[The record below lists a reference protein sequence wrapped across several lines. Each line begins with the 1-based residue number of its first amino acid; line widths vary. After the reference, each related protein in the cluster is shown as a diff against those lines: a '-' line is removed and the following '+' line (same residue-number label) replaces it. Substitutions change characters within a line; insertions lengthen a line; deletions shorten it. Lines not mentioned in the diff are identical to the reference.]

1 MINFN
6 DKEQNEKLNEIRNL
20 EEEDLAQ
27 ILSQKYKIPYLNL
40 IGIPVNANAL
50 LIIPEEKARKNDIAI
65 FDVAG
70 KNLSIAITAPE
81 KRETVVAIE
90 ELKEGGY
97 KPSLF
102 IVSQNSLKKVWDRY
116 KELSFGKVTEAG
128 VLDISDK
135 DIEKFVSET
144 KTTSEVKDLI
154 NKTLSLEKNK
164 RTTQIIEVI
173 VAGGLVLD
181 ASDIHIEPEE
191 DTVKIRIRLD
201 GVLTNIADLDTETYK
216 LLLSRIK
223 LISGLK
229 ISRIKNAQDGRFS
242 IHVNG
247 TEIEIRTSTLPSEYG
262 ESIVLRILNPE
273 TISIPLE
280 KLGMDKFLLDI
291 MENEIK
297 KPNGIILNTGPTGS
311 GKTTTLYALLKK
323 IYTGDIK
330 IITIEDPIEYHIS
343 GITQTQINPSEGYTF
358 AKGLVSSLRQDPD
371 VIMVGEIRD
380 KETAE
385 TTIHASLTGH
395 LVLSTLHTNT
405 AAGTFPRLVDLGI
418 KSQMLGTAI
427 NLTMAQRLV
436 RKLCENCKKR
446 IPADATTVE
455 IIKKTLGEIK
465 EKDTERKIPA
475 WDNVSVFVPVGC
487 DKCNQTGYKGRIGVF
502 EAIIVDEN
510 IENIIRKNPSER
522 EIEKYSSKQ
531 KILNMKQDGIIK
543 VLGGITDINE
553 LRRVVELE

>member
-1 MINFN
+1 MVSFN
-6 DKEQNEKLNEIRNL
+6 DKEQNEKLSEIRNL

-27 ILSQKYKIPYLNL
+27 ILSQKYNIPYLNL
-40 IGIPVNANAL
+40 LGISVNANAL
-50 LIIPEEKARKNDIAI
+50 LIISEEKARNSDLAI

-70 KNLSIAITAPE
+70 KNLSIAITSPE
-81 KRETVVAIE
+81 KKETLVVIE

-97 KPSLF
+97 KPNLF

-116 KELSFGKVTEAG
+116 KELSFGKITEAG
-128 VLDISDK
+128 ILDISNK
-135 DIEKFVSET
+135 DIEKFISET
-144 KTTSEVKDLI
+144 KTTVEVKDLI

-173 VAGGLVLD
+173 VAGGLVLE

-191 DTVKIRIRLD
+191 NIAKIRIRLD
-201 GVLTNIADLDTETYK
+201 GVLTNIADLDLETYK

-223 LISGLK
+223 LVSGLK

-242 IHVNG
+242 IHINE

-273 TISIPLE
+273 TISFPLE

-323 IYTGDIK
+323 IYTEDIK
-330 IITIEDPIEYHIS
+330 IITIEDPIEYHLN
-343 GITQTQINPSEGYTF
+343 GITQTQADEKEGYTF
-358 AKGLVSSLRQDPD
+358 AKGLISSLRQDPD
-371 VIMVGEIRD
+371 VIMIGEIRD

-385 TTIHASLTGH
+385 TAIHASLTGH

-405 AAGTFPRLVDLGI
+405 AAGTFPRLVDLGVQP
-418 KSQMLGTAI
+418 QMLGTAI

-446 IPADATTVE
+446 TPADAPTVE
-455 IIKKTLGEIK
+455 IIKKILDEIK
-465 EKDTERKIPA
+465 EKDPERKIPL
-475 WDNVSVFVPVGC
+475 WENNSVYVPVGC
-487 DKCNQTGYKGRIGVF
+487 EKCNQTGYKGRIGIF
-502 EAIIVDEN
+502 EAITVDEN
-510 IENIIRKNPSER
+510 IENVVRNNPSER
-522 EIEKYSSKQ
+522 EIEKASAKQ
-531 KILNMKQDGIIK
+531 KILNMRQDGIIK
-543 VLGGITDINE
+543 VLEGITDIGE
-553 LRRVVELE
+553 LRRVIELE

>member
-6 DKEQNEKLNEIRNL
+6 DKEQNEKLSEMRIL

-40 IGIPVNANAL
+40 LGISINVNAL
-50 LIIPEEKARKNDIAI
+50 LIVPEEKARKSDIAI

-70 KNLSIAITAPE
+70 KNLNIAIMSPE
-81 KRETVVAIE
+81 KEETVFIIK
-90 ELKEGGY
+90 ELKESGY

-116 KELSFGKVTEAG
+116 KELSFGKVAEVG
-128 VLDISDK
+128 ILDISNK
-135 DIEKFVSET
+135 DIENFISET
-144 KTTSEVKDLI
+144 KTINEVKDLI
-154 NKTLSLEKNK
+154 NKTVSLEKNK
-164 RTTQIIEVI
+164 RVTQIIEVI
-173 VAGGLVLD
+173 ISGGLVLK

-191 DTVKIRIRLD
+191 NTVKIRIRLD
-201 GVLTNIADLDTETYK
+201 GVLTNIADIDLETYK
-216 LLLSRIK
+216 LLLSRVK
-223 LISGLK
+223 LLSGLK
-229 ISRIKNAQDGRFS
+229 ISKIKDAQDGRFS
-242 IHVNG
+242 IHINK

-291 MENEIK
+291 MGNEIK

-323 IYTGDIK
+323 IYTADIK
-330 IITIEDPIEYHIS
+330 IITIEDPIEYHIG
-343 GITQTQINPSEGYTF
+343 GITQTQANKEKGYTF
-358 AKGLVSSLRQDPD
+358 AKGLISSLRQDPD

-418 KSQMLGTAI
+418 KPQMFGSAI

-436 RKLCENCKKR
+436 RKLCQNCKKR
-446 IPADATTVE
+446 VPADATAVE
-455 IIKKTLGEIK
+455 IIKKTINDIK
-465 EKDTERKIPA
+465 EKDPKRKIPL
-475 WDNVSVFVPVGC
+475 WENNSVYVPVGC
-487 DKCNQTGYKGRIGVF
+487 DKCNQTGYRGRFGVF
-502 EAIIVDEN
+502 EAILVDEN
-510 IENIIRKNPSER
+510 IENIIRNNPSER
-522 EIEKYSSKQ
+522 EIEKASSKQ
-531 KILNMKQDGIIK
+531 KILNMKQDGVIK
-543 VLGGITDINE
+543 VLDGITDMNE
-553 LRRVVELE
+553 LQRVIEF

>member
-1 MINFN
+1 M
-6 DKEQNEKLNEIRNL
+6 
-20 EEEDLAQ
+20 
-27 ILSQKYKIPYLNL
+27 
-40 IGIPVNANAL
+40 
-50 LIIPEEKARKNDIAI
+50 
-65 FDVAG
+65 
-70 KNLSIAITAPE
+70 
-81 KRETVVAIE
+81 
-90 ELKEGGY
+90 
-97 KPSLF
+97 
-102 IVSQNSLKKVWDRY
+102 
-116 KELSFGKVTEAG
+116 
-128 VLDISDK
+128 
-135 DIEKFVSET
+135 
-144 KTTSEVKDLI
+144 I

-297 KPNGIILNTGPTGS
+297 TKWNNIKYGTHRLW
-311 GKTTTLYALLKK
+311 KTTTLYALLKK

-465 EKDTERKIPA
+465 EKDTERK
-475 WDNVSVFVPVGC
+475 SLRGTMFLFVPVGC
-487 DKCNQTGYKGRIGVF
+487 DNVTKPAT
-502 EAIIVDEN
+502 
-510 IENIIRKNPSER
+510 
-522 EIEKYSSKQ
+522 
-531 KILNMKQDGIIK
+531 K
-543 VLGGITDINE
+543 VESVSLKP
-553 LRRVVELE
+553 

>member
-1 MINFN
+1 MISFN
-6 DKEQNEKLNEIRNL
+6 DKEQNDKLDEIRNL

-40 IGIPVNANAL
+40 LGIPVNANAL
-50 LIIPEEKARKNDIAI
+50 LIIPEEKARKSNLAI

-70 KNLSIAITAPE
+70 KNLSVAINAPE
-81 KRETVVAIE
+81 KNETIVAIE
-90 ELKEGGY
+90 ELKENGY

-116 KELSFGKVTEAG
+116 KELSFGTVTEAG
-128 VLDISDK
+128 ILDISDK

-144 KTTSEVKDLI
+144 KTTEEVKKLI
-154 NKTLSLEKNK
+154 NETLSLEKNK

-191 DTVKIRIRLD
+191 NTVKIRIRLD
-201 GVLTNIADLDTETYK
+201 GVLTNITDLDLETYR

-242 IHVNG
+242 IHVNK
-247 TEIEIRTSTLPSEYG
+247 TEIEIRTSTLPSEHG

-291 MENEIK
+291 MESEIR

-330 IITIEDPIEYHIS
+330 IITIEDPIEYHIA
-343 GITQTQINPSEGYTF
+343 GITQTQANPDGGYTF

-418 KSQMLGTAI
+418 QPQMLGTAI

-436 RKLCENCKKR
+436 RKLCNNCKKR
-446 IPADATTVE
+446 IPADTLTAG
-455 IIKKTLGEIK
+455 IIKKTLDEIK
-465 EKDTERKIPA
+465 EKDPERKIPL
-475 WDNVSVFVPVGC
+475 WENNSVYVPVGC
-487 DKCNQTGYKGRIGVF
+487 EKCNQTGYKGRIGIF

-510 IENIIRKNPSER
+510 IENTVRNNPSEK
-522 EIEKYSSKQ
+522 EIEKAASKQ
-531 KILNMKQDGIIK
+531 KILNMRQDGVIK
-543 VLGGITDINE
+543 ILEGTTDVGE
-553 LRRVVELE
+553 LRRVIDLE